1 MEKDYDFIQK
11 ATNLSLTDTES
22 VFNIHFKLKRLEKI
36 VTGIFTTSITLFGV
50 AILLLTC
57 IPDNPNTLKIVRIL
71 ATILLVSFLIF
82 ILSGMMMGSIPDPLD
97 SLNNKIEHTLIK
109 SHIILPTFSHY
120 RSDKIYS
127 LYKFAILINQEDS
140 ARDCIKKA
148 TKLHETGKIL
158 AQSDLKE
165 LIGDLHYQKL
175 EDIYNEEQDKLI
187 KKLYLIIKPNIYK
200 IQAQANKLQII
211 ELMPQNEI
219 NKLKAKR
226 GEEILNELKDIH

>member
-22 VFNIHFKLKRLEKI
+22 VFNIHFKLKKIEKI
-36 VTGIFTTSITLFGV
+36 VTDIFITSITLFV
-50 AILLLTC
+50 VTALLLTY
-57 IPDNPNTLKIVRIL
+57 IPDNSNTLKIIHIL
-71 ATILLVSFLIF
+71 ATMLLFSILILI
-82 ILSGMMMGSIPDPLD
+82 ILSGVIGLIPDPIDALD
-97 SLNNKIEHTLIK
+97 NKIEHTLIR
-109 SHIILPTFSHY
+109 SNIILPTFSHY

-148 TKLHETGKIL
+148 TKLHEISKIL

-165 LIGDLHYQKL
+165 LIDDLHYQKL
-175 EDIYNEEQDKLI
+175 KDIYNEEQDKLI

-200 IQAQANKLQII
+200 IQAQAIKLQMI

-226 GEEILNELKDIH
+226 GEEFLNELKNIH